1 MNTKTILS
9 LLLVSSLALI
19 SCKKELE
26 PQESSS
32 SAAVVA
38 PTAETAN
45 PNTATAATPAQ
56 MQQNTAVASPNT
68 ATPAAP
74 ANTAKGMN
82 PAHGQPGHRC
92 DIPVG
97 APLNSPPGKTASP
110 QPNTQFKQTGNDPVT
125 VTPSAVNPGSKTTAP
140 TSNYTTS
147 GTPAILNTPAATAPG
162 MNPPHGQAGHRC
174 EVAVGAP
181 LPK

>member
-1 MNTKTILS
+1 MNTKSILS
-9 LLLVSSLALI
+9 LLLVSSIALI

-32 SAAVVA
+32 SAEVVA

-45 PNTATAATPAQ
+45 PNTATAVTPAQ
-56 MQQNTAVASPNT
+56 MQQNTAVVNPN
-68 ATPAAP
+68 TPAAP
-74 ANTAKGMN
+74 ASTAKGMN

-97 APLNSPPGKTASP
+97 APLNSPAGKTAP
-110 QPNTQFKQTGNDPVT
+110 QATTQLKQSENAPAT
-125 VTPSAVNPGSKTTAP
+125 VTPATISSDGKITPAANSTFT
-140 TSNYTTS
+140 TSN
-147 GTPAILNTPAATAPG
+147 TPAILNAPAATAPG
-162 MNPPHGQAGHRC
+162 MNPPHGQAGHKC

>member
-1 MNTKTILS
+1 MNTKNILS
-9 LLLVSSLALI
+9 LLLVSSLVLI

-32 SAAVVA
+32 STEAVA
-38 PTAETAN
+38 PTPETAN
-45 PNTATAATPAQ
+45 PNTATAANQ
-56 MQQNTAVASPNT
+56 MQQNTAVVNPNT
-68 ATPAAP
+68 VTPVAP

-97 APLNSPPGKTASP
+97 APLNSPAGKTASP
-110 QPNTQFKQTGNDPVT
+110 QATAQVKQTDNAPPT
-125 VTPSAVNPGSKTTAP
+125 ITPATISSDGKITPASNSTFT
-140 TSNYTTS
+140 TSN
-147 GTPAILNTPAATAPG
+147 TPTILNAPAATAPG
-162 MNPPHGQAGHRC
+162 MNPPHGQAGHKC